1 MPILYQCDASNILRK
16 SALVLIINYAI
27 LALVLLIFAVES
39 STQFT
44 GLMWL
49 INCSLAYWAL
59 IKRSSGL
66 YYLSSIGL
74 VTLISISLTLHIEH
88 LSAVSVCIVIGAF
101 LALCAVLFNIQTQLF
116 KEIS

>member
-1 MPILYQCDASNILRK
+1 MPILYQSKASSLLRK
-16 SALVLIINYAI
+16 SALVLIVNYAI

-39 STQFT
+39 STQIT

-49 INCSLAYWAL
+49 INCSLAYGAL

-74 VTLISISLTLHIEH
+74 VALIAISLTLHIEY
-88 LSAVSVCIVIGAF
+88 LSTVSVCFVIGSF
-101 LALCAVLFNIQTQLF
+101 LALCVVLFNIQTQLF